1 MENFNRCCPELPDG
15 KKCDHLD
22 FVYRLT
28 HMATINDD
36 NRVQRLPV
44 EVAIHV
50 RLERCTGPLELG
62 NLVYSTTLLPG
73 ERVRLFSQD
82 RRSRFTFDSET
93 QLSYRHEQMAEEQYY
108 MDSVDR
114 FMSDLESSDR
124 GSASSSSSGSSS
136 SSASTSS
143 PLGTLINGPSVNMS
157 GQYNSQSTH
166 SFLRELNIH
175 AESSHNRAV
184 HMTRESSSVSIG
196 EVSTRQHVEGESE
209 SHLES
214 SSRSFSNPNR
224 CHAVSYLFYQV
235 NKVQTIR
242 LTIRAIRTRVID
254 PAGNSSVINRPINKD
269 LQLTTIPAGVLA
281 NSVRLPEVVSA
292 FQATEQQ
299 GKLAGGFQQIN
310 LASLKAVAA
319 NQEPISPALSARA
332 SGAVQADLKEQG
344 ILDAKGNISKEI
356 RAEVEFE
363 FRTSLPTPGVVV
375 KGCLDDC
382 MTCEPAL
389 QESIKI
395 ELEHKKLQNEL
406 LKRRIDLLE
415 KSQEYRCCPV
425 GEEEEPVETE

>member
-1 MENFNRCCPELPDG
+1 
-15 KKCDHLD
+15 
-22 FVYRLT
+22 
-28 HMATINDD
+28 
-36 NRVQRLPV
+36 
-44 EVAIHV
+44 
-50 RLERCTGPLELG
+50 
-62 NLVYSTTLLPG
+62 
-73 ERVRLFSQD
+73 
-82 RRSRFTFDSET
+82 
-93 QLSYRHEQMAEEQYY
+93 
-108 MDSVDR
+108 
-114 FMSDLESSDR
+114 
-124 GSASSSSSGSSS
+124 
-136 SSASTSS
+136 
-143 PLGTLINGPSVNMS
+143 
-157 GQYNSQSTH
+157 
-166 SFLRELNIH
+166 
-175 AESSHNRAV
+175 
-184 HMTRESSSVSIG
+184 MTRESSSVSIG

-425 GEEEEPVETE
+425 GEDEEPVETE